1 MPSLKSCAEV
11 FGENILRSPVGR
23 TVWILNVHPQPSPSP
38 KTASLTWLDLL
49 NEKSEDRVEDVFG
62 EMIKGIGELI
72 RDRQFQLIDTILR
85 TVQFDNIL
93 PNFSVALLRL
103 TFSVRSELVE
113 WRTALAK
120 ARRALIYQGY
130 DADRLLTGLR

>member
-1 MPSLKSCAEV
+1 M
-11 FGENILRSPVGR
+11 
-23 TVWILNVHPQPSPSP
+23 
-38 KTASLTWLDLL
+38 
-49 NEKSEDRVEDVFG
+49 EDVFG